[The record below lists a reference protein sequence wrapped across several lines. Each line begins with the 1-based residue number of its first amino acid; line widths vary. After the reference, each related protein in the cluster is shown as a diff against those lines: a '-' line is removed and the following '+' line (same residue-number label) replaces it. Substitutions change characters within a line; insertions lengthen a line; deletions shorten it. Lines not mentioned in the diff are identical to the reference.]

1 MKRYIVA
8 ALAALAVFLPSCVKD
23 ETYPYASV
31 SKVSNTD
38 AVGPVDVTVTATV
51 SALVP
56 VTVKLLYTAGSASE
70 ASVDMVGSGETYTG
84 VIPGQPVGT
93 VVKYHVEA
101 TTTAGSMSSNEMTYT
116 VAEKP
121 AEPQTLF
128 INEVNCGTKQFEI
141 YNASDK
147 AVDIAGY
154 VFKKD
159 DSGDWEVPAGKGNI
173 PAKGFLV
180 YTAKNP
186 DLNEG
191 PSFGISG
198 TKGFKLTMLKDGE
211 IVDEIDNS
219 ATLETFQTVPD
230 GSSLSR
236 KTDGGSEWVL
246 VEGGTMGYS
255 NGAEPV
261 VEIKLFVN
269 EVSCGN
275 KQFEIYNASSKD
287 VDIAGYSFTKDDGD
301 PWVVPAGK
309 GNIPAKGFIVYTAKN
324 PDLNEG
330 PSFGISGTK
339 GFKLCMY
346 SSETPSAET
355 LVDMIDN
362 SKSLDTFMTVED
374 SETIGRKT
382 DGAAEIVIFSEGTI
396 GSSNN
401 NGTVK

>member
-1 MKRYIVA
+1 MKRYFVA
-8 ALAALAVFLPSCVKD
+8 ALAALAVLLPSCVKD

-51 SALVP
+51 TALVP
-56 VTVKLLYTAGSASE
+56 ATVKLCYTAGSAGE
-70 ASVDMVGSGETYTG
+70 ASVDMSGSGETYTG

-93 VVKYHVEA
+93 VVKYHVDA
-101 TTTAGSMSSNEMTYT
+101 TTTAGTFSSEEKTYT
-116 VAEKP
+116 VADKP

-128 INEVNCGTKQFEI
+128 INEVNCGTKEFEI

-180 YTAKNP
+180 FTAKNP
-186 DLNEG
+186 DPGEG

-219 ATLETFQTVPD
+219 ATVEGFKTVED
-230 GSSLSR
+230 GWTLSR
-236 KTDGGSEWVL
+236 KTDGGDEWVL
-246 VEGGTMGYS
+246 VEGGTIGKS
-255 NGAEPV
+255 NGSEPV
-261 VEIKLFVN
+261 VEVKIYVN
-269 EVSCGN
+269 EVSCGE
-275 KQFEIYNASSKD
+275 KKFEIYNASNKD
-287 VDIAGYSFTKDDGD
+287 VDIAGYCFTKDDGD

-324 PDLNEG
+324 PDLSEG
-330 PSFGISGTK
+330 PSFGLSGTK

-346 SSETPSAET
+346 SSESLET

-362 SKSLDTFMTVED
+362 SKGLDTFMTVED

-382 DGAAEIVIFSEGTI
+382 DGAAEIVLFSEGTI

>member
-8 ALAALAVFLPSCVKD
+8 ALAALAVLLPSCVKD

-101 TTTAGSMSSNEMTYT
+101 ITTAGSMSSSEMTYT

-230 GSSLSR
+230 GFSLSR

-261 VEIKLFVN
+261 VEIKLYVN
-269 EVSCGN
+269 EVSCGL

-362 SKSLDTFMTVED
+362 SKSLETFMTVED

-382 DGAAEIVIFSEGTI
+382 DGAAEIVLFSEGTI

>member
-8 ALAALAVFLPSCVKD
+8 ALAALAVLLPSCVKD

-56 VTVKLLYTAGSASE
+56 VTVKLFYTAGSASE

-84 VIPGQPVGT
+84 TIPGQPVGT

-101 TTTAGSMSSNEMTYT
+101 TTSAGAMSSDEKTYT
-116 VAEKP
+116 VSDKP

-128 INEVNCGTKQFEI
+128 INEVDCKNKLFEI
-141 YNASDK
+141 YNASSK

-154 VFKKD
+154 VFTKD
-159 DSGDWEVPAGKGNI
+159 DKDSWEVPAGKGNI

-180 YTAKNP
+180 FQAKNA
-186 DLNEG
+186 DINEG
-191 PSFGISG
+191 PTFGLSG
-198 TKGFKLTMLKDGE
+198 TKGFKLAMLKDGE

-219 ATLETFQTVPD
+219 ATAEGFKTVED
-230 GSSLSR
+230 GWTLAR
-236 KTDGGSEWVL
+236 KTDGGAEWVL
-246 VEGGTMGYS
+246 VEGGTIGMS
-255 NGAEPV
+255 NGSEPV
-261 VEIKLFVN
+261 VEIKLYVN
-269 EVSCGN
+269 EVSCGL

-287 VDIAGYSFTKDDGD
+287 VDIAGYCFTKDDKD

-309 GNIPAKGFIVYTAKN
+309 GNIPAKGFLVFTAKN

-330 PSFGISGTK
+330 PSFGLSGTK

-346 SSETPSAET
+346 DSETREN

-362 SKSLDTFMTVED
+362 SYGLETFKTVED
-374 SETIGRKT
+374 TETIGRKK
-382 DGAAEIVIFSEGTI
+382 DGDAEIVIFSEGTI

-401 NGTVK
+401 NGTIK

>member
-8 ALAALAVFLPSCVKD
+8 ALAALAVLLPSCVKD

-93 VVKYHVEA
+93 VLKYHVEA
-101 TTTAGSMSSNEMTYT
+101 ITTAGSMSSNEMTYT

-269 EVSCGN
+269 EVSCGL

>member
-8 ALAALAVFLPSCVKD
+8 ALAALAVLLPSCVKD

-101 TTTAGSMSSNEMTYT
+101 ITTAGSMSSSEMTYT

-159 DSGDWEVPAGKGNI
+159 DSGDWEV
-173 PAKGFLV
+173 L
-180 YTAKNP
+180 
-186 DLNEG
+186 
-191 PSFGISG
+191 SG

-230 GSSLSR
+230 GFSLSR

-261 VEIKLFVN
+261 VEIKLYVN

-287 VDIAGYSFTKDDGD
+287 VDIAGYCFTKDDGD

-362 SKSLDTFMTVED
+362 SKDLDTFKTVED

>member
-8 ALAALAVFLPSCVKD
+8 ALAALAVILPSCVKD

-56 VTVKLLYTAGSASE
+56 VTVKLLYTAGSAAE
-70 ASVDMVGSGETYTG
+70 ASVDMTGSGETYTG

-101 TTTAGSMSSNEMTYT
+101 TTSAGSMSSNEVTYT
-116 VAEKP
+116 VADKP

-141 YNASDK
+141 YNASSK

-180 YTAKNP
+180 FTAKNP

-219 ATLETFQTVPD
+219 ATVEGFQTVPD

-236 KTDGGSEWVL
+236 KTDGAAEWVI
-246 VEGGTMGYS
+246 VEGGTMGFS
-255 NGAEPV
+255 NGAEPI
-261 VEIKLFVN
+261 VEIKLYVN
-269 EVSCGN
+269 EVSCGL
-275 KQFEIYNASSKD
+275 KQFEIYNASSKE

-309 GNIPAKGFIVYTAKN
+309 GTIPAKGFIVYTAKN

-330 PSFGISGTK
+330 PSFGLSGSK

-362 SKSLDTFMTVED
+362 SKTLETFMAVED
-374 SETIGRKT
+374 SETIGRKK
-382 DGAAEIVIFSEGTI
+382 DGDAEIVIFSEGTI

-401 NGTVK
+401 TGTIK

>member
-8 ALAALAVFLPSCVKD
+8 ALAALAVLLPSCVKD

-101 TTTAGSMSSNEMTYT
+101 ITTAGSMSSSEMTYT

-230 GSSLSR
+230 GFSLSR

-261 VEIKLFVN
+261 VEIKLYVN

-287 VDIAGYSFTKDDGD
+287 VDIAGYCFTKDDGD

-362 SKSLDTFMTVED
+362 SKSLETFMTVED

-382 DGAAEIVIFSEGTI
+382 DGAAEIVLFSEGTI

>member
-1 MKRYIVA
+1 MKRYFVA
-8 ALAALAVFLPSCVKD
+8 ALAALAVLLPSCVKD

-51 SALVP
+51 TALVP
-56 VTVKLLYTAGSASE
+56 ATVKLCYTAGSAGE
-70 ASVDMVGSGETYTG
+70 ASVDMSGSGETYTG

-93 VVKYHVEA
+93 VVKYHVDA
-101 TTTAGSMSSNEMTYT
+101 TTTAGTFSSEEKTYT
-116 VAEKP
+116 VADKP

-128 INEVNCGTKQFEI
+128 INEVNCGTKEFEI

-159 DSGDWEVPAGKGNI
+159 DSGDWEVPAGKGSI

-180 YTAKNP
+180 FTAKNP
-186 DLNEG
+186 DPGEG

-219 ATLETFQTVPD
+219 ATVEGFKTVED
-230 GSSLSR
+230 GWTLSR
-236 KTDGGSEWVL
+236 KTDGGDEWVL
-246 VEGGTMGYS
+246 VEGGTIGKS
-255 NGAEPV
+255 NGSEPV
-261 VEIKLFVN
+261 VEVKIYVN
-269 EVSCGN
+269 EVSCGE
-275 KQFEIYNASSKD
+275 KKFEIYNASNKD
-287 VDIAGYSFTKDDGD
+287 VDIAGYCFTKDDGD

-324 PDLNEG
+324 PDLSEG
-330 PSFGISGTK
+330 PSFGLSGTK

-346 SSETPSAET
+346 SSESLET

-362 SKSLDTFMTVED
+362 SKGLDTFMTVED

-382 DGAAEIVIFSEGTI
+382 DGAAEIVLFSEGTI

>member
-1 MKRYIVA
+1 MKRYFVA
-8 ALAALAVFLPSCVKD
+8 ALAALAVLLPSCVKD

-51 SALVP
+51 TALVP
-56 VTVKLLYTAGSASE
+56 ATVKLCYTAGSAGE
-70 ASVDMVGSGETYTG
+70 ASVDMSGSGETYTG

-93 VVKYHVEA
+93 VVKYHVDA
-101 TTTAGSMSSNEMTYT
+101 TTTAGTFSSEEKTYT
-116 VAEKP
+116 VADKP

-128 INEVNCGTKQFEI
+128 INEVNCGTKEFEI

-159 DSGDWEVPAGKGNI
+159 DSGDWEVPAGKGSI

-180 YTAKNP
+180 FTAKNP
-186 DLNEG
+186 DPGEG

-219 ATLETFQTVPD
+219 ATVEGFKTVED
-230 GSSLSR
+230 GWTLSR
-236 KTDGGSEWVL
+236 KTDGGDEWVL
-246 VEGGTMGYS
+246 VEGGTIGKS
-255 NGAEPV
+255 NGSEPV
-261 VEIKLFVN
+261 VEVKIYVN
-269 EVSCGN
+269 EVSCGE
-275 KQFEIYNASSKD
+275 KKFEIYNASNKD
-287 VDIAGYSFTKDDGD
+287 VDIAGYCFTKDDGD

-324 PDLNEG
+324 PDLSEG
-330 PSFGISGTK
+330 PSFGLSGTK

-346 SSETPSAET
+346 SSESLET

-362 SKSLDTFMTVED
+362 SKDLDTFKTVED

-382 DGAAEIVIFSEGTI
+382 DGAAEIVLFSEGTI

>member
-8 ALAALAVFLPSCVKD
+8 ALAALAVLLPSCVKD

-31 SKVSNTD
+31 SKVANTD

-56 VTVKLLYTAGSASE
+56 VTVKLLYTAGAAAE
-70 ASVDMVGSGETYTG
+70 ASVDMTGSGDTYTG

-101 TTTAGSMSSNEMTYT
+101 TTTAGSMSSNEVTYT
-116 VAEKP
+116 VTEKP

-128 INEVNCGTKQFEI
+128 INEVNCGT
-141 YNASDK
+141 
-147 AVDIAGY
+147 
-154 VFKKD
+154 
-159 DSGDWEVPAGKGNI
+159 
-173 PAKGFLV
+173 
-180 YTAKNP
+180 
-186 DLNEG
+186 
-191 PSFGISG
+191 
-198 TKGFKLTMLKDGE
+198 
-211 IVDEIDNS
+211 
-219 ATLETFQTVPD
+219 
-230 GSSLSR
+230 
-236 KTDGGSEWVL
+236 
-246 VEGGTMGYS
+246 
-255 NGAEPV
+255 
-261 VEIKLFVN
+261 
-269 EVSCGN
+269 

-362 SKSLDTFMTVED
+362 SKDLETFKTVED
-374 SETIGRKT
+374 SETIGRKK
-382 DGAAEIVIFSEGTI
+382 DGDAEIVIFSEGTI

-401 NGTVK
+401 NGTIK

>member
-8 ALAALAVFLPSCVKD
+8 ALAALAVLLPSCVKD

-70 ASVDMVGSGETYTG
+70 ASVDMVGSGDTYTG

-128 INEVNCGTKQFEI
+128 INEVNCTTKQFEI
-141 YNASDK
+141 YNASSK
-147 AVDIAGY
+147 AVDIAGF

-159 DSGDWEVPAGKGNI
+159 DAGDWEVPAGKGNI

-180 YTAKNP
+180 FTAKNSNI
-186 DLNEG
+186 NEG
-191 PSFGISG
+191 PGFGISG

-230 GSSLSR
+230 GFSLSR

-261 VEIKLFVN
+261 VEIKLYVN

-287 VDIAGYSFTKDDGD
+287 VDIAGYCFTKDDGD

-330 PSFGISGTK
+330 PSFGLSGTK

>member
-8 ALAALAVFLPSCVKD
+8 ALAALAVLLPSCVKD

-230 GSSLSR
+230 GFSLSR

>member
-8 ALAALAVFLPSCVKD
+8 ALAALAVILPSCVKD

-31 SKVSNTD
+31 SKVANTD

-56 VTVKLLYTAGSASE
+56 VTVKLFYTAGSTSE
-70 ASVDMVGSGETYTG
+70 ASVDMTGSGETYTG
-84 VIPGQPVGT
+84 IIPGQPVGT

-101 TTTAGSMSSNEMTYT
+101 STTAGSMSSEEKTYT
-116 VAEKP
+116 VSEKP

-128 INEVNCGTKQFEI
+128 INEVNCGTKEFEI
-141 YNASDK
+141 YNASNK

-154 VFKKD
+154 VFLKD
-159 DSGDWEVPAGKGNI
+159 DKDSWEVPAGKGNI

-180 YTAKNP
+180 FKAKNN
-186 DLNEG
+186 DINEG
-191 PSFGISG
+191 PSFGLSG
-198 TKGFKLTMLKDGE
+198 TKGFKLCMLKDGE

-219 ATLETFQTVPD
+219 ATVEGFKVVED
-230 GSSLSR
+230 GWSLSR
-236 KTDGGSEWVL
+236 KTDGGDEWVL
-246 VEGGTMGYS
+246 VEGGTMGKS
-255 NGAEPV
+255 NGSEPV
-261 VEIKLFVN
+261 VEIKLYVN

-346 SSETPSAET
+346 KSEEISDAN

-362 SKSLDTFMTVED
+362 SKGLETFKTVED
-374 SETIGRKT
+374 SETLGRKT
-382 DGAAEIVIFSEGTI
+382 DGADEWVLFSAGSIGESNSKGTI
-396 GSSNN
+396 
-401 NGTVK
+401 K

>member
-8 ALAALAVFLPSCVKD
+8 ALAALAVLLPSCVKD

-38 AVGPVDVTVTATV
+38 AVGPIDVTVTATV

-173 PAKGFLV
+173 PAKGFIV

-230 GSSLSR
+230 GFSLSR

-261 VEIKLFVN
+261 VEIKLYVN

-287 VDIAGYSFTKDDGD
+287 VDIAGYCFTKDDGD

-324 PDLNEG
+324 PDINEG

>member
-173 PAKGFLV
+173 PAKGFIV

-287 VDIAGYSFTKDDGD
+287 VDIAGYCFTKDDGD

>member
-8 ALAALAVFLPSCVKD
+8 ALAALAVLLPSCVKD

-56 VTVKLLYTAGSASE
+56 VTVNLLYTAGSASE

-101 TTTAGSMSSNEMTYT
+101 ITTAGSMSSSEMTYT

-230 GSSLSR
+230 GFSLSR

-261 VEIKLFVN
+261 VEIKLYVN

-287 VDIAGYSFTKDDGD
+287 VDIAGYCFTKDDGD

>member
-8 ALAALAVFLPSCVKD
+8 ALAALAVLLPSCVKD

-101 TTTAGSMSSNEMTYT
+101 ITTAGSMSSSEMTYT

-159 DSGDWEVPAGKGNI
+159 DSGDWEVPAGKGNS

-230 GSSLSR
+230 GYSLSR

-261 VEIKLFVN
+261 VEIKLYVN

-287 VDIAGYSFTKDDGD
+287 VDIAGYCFTKDDGD

>member
-8 ALAALAVFLPSCVKD
+8 ALAALAVLLPSCVKD

-101 TTTAGSMSSNEMTYT
+101 ITTAGSMSSSEMTYT

-141 YNASDK
+141 YNASNK
-147 AVDIAGY
+147 EVDIAGY

-230 GSSLSR
+230 GFSLSR

-261 VEIKLFVN
+261 VEIKLYVN

-287 VDIAGYSFTKDDGD
+287 VDIAGYCFTKDDGD

>member
-8 ALAALAVFLPSCVKD
+8 ALAALAVLLPSCVKD

-101 TTTAGSMSSNEMTYT
+101 ITTAGSMSSSEMTYT

-141 YNASDK
+141 YNASSK

-230 GSSLSR
+230 GFSLSR

-261 VEIKLFVN
+261 VEIKLYVN

-287 VDIAGYSFTKDDGD
+287 VDIAGYCFTKDDGD

>member
-8 ALAALAVFLPSCVKD
+8 ALAALAVLLPSCVKD

-51 SALVP
+51 TALVP
-56 VTVKLLYTAGSASE
+56 ATVKLYYTAGSAGE

-101 TTTAGSMSSNEMTYT
+101 TTTAGSFSSEEKNYT
-116 VAEKP
+116 VADKP

-128 INEVNCGTKQFEI
+128 INEVNCGDKQFEI
-141 YNASDK
+141 YNASSK

-180 YTAKNP
+180 FTAKNP
-186 DLNEG
+186 DPGEG

-198 TKGFKLTMLKDGE
+198 TKGFKLTMLKNGE

-219 ATLETFQTVPD
+219 ATVETFQTVPD
-230 GSSLSR
+230 GWTLSR
-236 KTDGGSEWVL
+236 KTDGGAEWVL
-246 VEGGTMGYS
+246 VEGGTMGVS
-255 NGAEPV
+255 NGSEPV

-269 EVSCGN
+269 EVSCGE
-275 KQFEIYNASSKD
+275 KKFEIYNASSKD
-287 VDIAGYSFTKDDGD
+287 VDIAGCSFTKDDGD

-330 PSFGISGTK
+330 PSFGLSGTK

-346 SSETPSAET
+346 SSEAPSAET

-362 SKSLDTFMTVED
+362 SKDLDTFMTVED

-382 DGAAEIVIFSEGTI
+382 DGAAEIVLFSEGTI

>member
-8 ALAALAVFLPSCVKD
+8 ALAALAVLLPSCVKD

-56 VTVKLLYTAGSASE
+56 VTVKLFYTAGSASE
-70 ASVDMVGSGETYTG
+70 ASVDMVGSGETYSGT
-84 VIPGQPVGT
+84 IPGQPVGT

-101 TTTAGSMSSNEMTYT
+101 TTSAGAMSSDEKTYT
-116 VAEKP
+116 VSDKP

-128 INEVNCGTKQFEI
+128 INEVDCKNKLFEI
-141 YNASDK
+141 YNASSK

-154 VFKKD
+154 VFTKD
-159 DSGDWEVPAGKGNI
+159 DKDSWEVPAGKGNI

-180 YTAKNP
+180 FQAKNA
-186 DLNEG
+186 DINEG
-191 PSFGISG
+191 PTFGLSG
-198 TKGFKLTMLKDGE
+198 TKGFKLAMLKDGE

-219 ATLETFQTVPD
+219 ATAEGFKTVED
-230 GSSLSR
+230 GWTLAR
-236 KTDGGSEWVL
+236 KTDGGAEWVL
-246 VEGGTMGYS
+246 VEGGTIGMS
-255 NGAEPV
+255 NGSEPV
-261 VEIKLFVN
+261 VEIKLYVN
-269 EVSCGN
+269 EVSCGL

-287 VDIAGYSFTKDDGD
+287 VDIAGYCFTKDDKD

-309 GNIPAKGFIVYTAKN
+309 GNIPAKGFLVFTAKN

-330 PSFGISGTK
+330 PSFGLSGTK

-346 SSETPSAET
+346 DSETLEN

-362 SKSLDTFMTVED
+362 SKDLETFKTVED
-374 SETIGRKT
+374 SETIGRKK
-382 DGAAEIVIFSEGTI
+382 DGDAEIVIFSEGTI

-401 NGTVK
+401 NGTIK

>member
-1 MKRYIVA
+1 MEI
-8 ALAALAVFLPSCVKD
+8 
-23 ETYPYASV
+23 
-31 SKVSNTD
+31 
-38 AVGPVDVTVTATV
+38 
-51 SALVP
+51 
-56 VTVKLLYTAGSASE
+56 KLF
-70 ASVDMVGSGETYTG
+70 V
-84 VIPGQPVGT
+84 
-93 VVKYHVEA
+93 
-101 TTTAGSMSSNEMTYT
+101 
-116 VAEKP
+116 
-121 AEPQTLF
+121 
-128 INEVNCGTKQFEI
+128 NEVSCGLKQFEI
-141 YNASDK
+141 YNASSKD
-147 AVDIAGY
+147 VDIAGY
-154 VFKKD
+154 SFTKD
-159 DSGDWEVPAGKGNI
+159 DGDPWVVPAGKGNI
-173 PAKGFLV
+173 PAKGFIV

-230 GSSLSR
+230 GFSLSR

-287 VDIAGYSFTKDDGD
+287 VDIAGYCFTKDDGD
-301 PWVVPAGK
+301 TWVVPAGK

>member
-8 ALAALAVFLPSCVKD
+8 ALAALAVILPSCVKD

-56 VTVKLLYTAGSASE
+56 VTVKLLYTAGSAAE
-70 ASVDMVGSGETYTG
+70 ASVDMTGSGETYTG

-101 TTTAGSMSSNEMTYT
+101 TTSAGAMSSDEKTYT
-116 VAEKP
+116 VSDKP

-128 INEVNCGTKQFEI
+128 INEVDCKNKLFEI
-141 YNASDK
+141 YNASSK

-154 VFKKD
+154 VFTKD
-159 DSGDWEVPAGKGNI
+159 DKDSWEVPAGKGNI

-180 YTAKNP
+180 FQAKNA
-186 DLNEG
+186 DINEG
-191 PSFGISG
+191 PTFGLSG
-198 TKGFKLTMLKDGE
+198 TKGFKLAMLKDGE

-219 ATLETFQTVPD
+219 ATAEGFKTVED
-230 GSSLSR
+230 GWTLAR
-236 KTDGGSEWVL
+236 KTDGGAEWVL
-246 VEGGTMGYS
+246 VEGGTIGMS
-255 NGAEPV
+255 NGSEPV
-261 VEIKLFVN
+261 VEIKLYVN

-287 VDIAGYSFTKDDGD
+287 VDIAGYCFTKDDKD

-309 GNIPAKGFIVYTAKN
+309 GNIPAKGFLVFTAKN

-330 PSFGISGTK
+330 PSFGLSGTK

-346 SSETPSAET
+346 DSETLEN

-362 SKSLDTFMTVED
+362 NKDLETFKTVED
-374 SETIGRKT
+374 SETIGRKK
-382 DGAAEIVIFSEGTI
+382 DGDAEIVIFSEGTI

-401 NGTVK
+401 NGTIK

>member
-8 ALAALAVFLPSCVKD
+8 ALAALAVLLPSCVKD

-101 TTTAGSMSSNEMTYT
+101 ITTAGSMSSSEMTYT

-186 DLNEG
+186 DFNEG

-230 GSSLSR
+230 GFSLSR

-261 VEIKLFVN
+261 VEIKLYVN

-287 VDIAGYSFTKDDGD
+287 VDIAGYCFTKDDGD

-330 PSFGISGTK
+330 PSFGLSGTK

-362 SKSLDTFMTVED
+362 SKDLDTFKTVED

>member
-8 ALAALAVFLPSCVKD
+8 ALAALAVLLPSCVKD

-101 TTTAGSMSSNEMTYT
+101 ITTAGSMSSSEMTYT

-230 GSSLSR
+230 GFSLSR

-287 VDIAGYSFTKDDGD
+287 VDIAGYCFTKDDGD

>member
-8 ALAALAVFLPSCVKD
+8 ALAALAVLLPSCVKD
-23 ETYPYASV
+23 ERYPYASV

-51 SALVP
+51 SALVD
-56 VTVKLLYTAGSASE
+56 VSVKLLYTAGSAGE

-101 TTTAGSMSSNEMTYT
+101 TTTAGTFSSEEKTYT
-116 VAEKP
+116 VADKP

-128 INEVNCGTKQFEI
+128 INEVNCGDKKFEI
-141 YNASDK
+141 YNASSK

-180 YTAKNP
+180 FTAKNP
-186 DLNEG
+186 DPGEG

-219 ATLETFQTVPD
+219 ATVETFQTVPD
-230 GSSLSR
+230 GWSLSR
-236 KTDGGSEWVL
+236 KTDGGAEWVL
-246 VEGGTMGYS
+246 VEGGTMGFS

-269 EVSCGN
+269 EVSCGE
-275 KQFEIYNASSKD
+275 KKFEIYNASSKD
-287 VDIAGYSFTKDDGD
+287 VDIAGYCFTKDDGD

-330 PSFGISGTK
+330 PSFGLSGTK

-362 SKSLDTFMTVED
+362 SKDLDTFKTVED

-382 DGAAEIVIFSEGTI
+382 DGAAEIVLFSEGTI

>member
-8 ALAALAVFLPSCVKD
+8 ALAALAVLLPSCVKD

-56 VTVKLLYTAGSASE
+56 VTAKLFYTAGSAAE
-70 ASVDMVGSGETYTG
+70 ASVDMTGSGETFTG

-101 TTTAGSMSSNEMTYT
+101 TTSAGSMSSNEVTYT
-116 VAEKP
+116 VADKP

-141 YNASDK
+141 YNASSK

-180 YTAKNP
+180 FTAKNP
-186 DLNEG
+186 DPGEG

-219 ATLETFQTVPD
+219 ATVEGFKTVED
-230 GSSLSR
+230 GWTLSR
-236 KTDGGSEWVL
+236 KTDGGAEWVL
-246 VEGGTMGYS
+246 VEGGTIGKS
-255 NGAEPV
+255 NGSEPV

-269 EVSCGN
+269 EVSCGE
-275 KQFEIYNASSKD
+275 KKFEIYNASSKD
-287 VDIAGYSFTKDDGD
+287 VDIAGYCFTKDDGD

-309 GNIPAKGFIVYTAKN
+309 GSIPAKGFIVYTAKN

-330 PSFGISGTK
+330 PSFGLSGTK

-362 SKSLDTFMTVED
+362 SKSLETFMTVED

-382 DGAAEIVIFSEGTI
+382 DGAAEIVLFSEGTI

>member
-8 ALAALAVFLPSCVKD
+8 ALAALAVLLPSCVKD

-56 VTVKLLYTAGSASE
+56 VTVKLFYTAGSASE

-84 VIPGQPVGT
+84 TIPGQPVGT

-101 TTTAGSMSSNEMTYT
+101 TTSAGAMSSDEKTYT
-116 VAEKP
+116 VSDKP

-128 INEVNCGTKQFEI
+128 INEVDCKNKLFEI
-141 YNASDK
+141 YNASSK

-154 VFKKD
+154 VFTKD
-159 DSGDWEVPAGKGNI
+159 DKDSWEVPAGKGNI

-180 YTAKNP
+180 FQAKNA
-186 DLNEG
+186 DINEG
-191 PSFGISG
+191 PTFGLSG
-198 TKGFKLTMLKDGE
+198 TKGFKLAMLKDGE

-219 ATLETFQTVPD
+219 ATAEGFKTVED
-230 GSSLSR
+230 GWTLAR
-236 KTDGGSEWVL
+236 KTDGGAEWVL
-246 VEGGTMGYS
+246 VEGGTIGMS
-255 NGAEPV
+255 NGSEPV
-261 VEIKLFVN
+261 VEIKLYVN
-269 EVSCGN
+269 EVSCGL

-287 VDIAGYSFTKDDGD
+287 VDIAGYCFTKDDKD

-309 GNIPAKGFIVYTAKN
+309 GNIPAKGFLVFTAKN

-330 PSFGISGTK
+330 PSFGLSGTK

-346 SSETPSAET
+346 DSETLEN

-362 SKSLDTFMTVED
+362 NKDLETFKTVED
-374 SETIGRKT
+374 SETIGRKK
-382 DGAAEIVIFSEGTI
+382 DGDAEIVIFSEGTI

-401 NGTVK
+401 NGTIK

>member
-8 ALAALAVFLPSCVKD
+8 ALAALAVLLPSCVKD

-51 SALVP
+51 TALVP
-56 VTVKLLYTAGSASE
+56 ATVKLYYTAGSAAE

-101 TTTAGSMSSNEMTYT
+101 TTSAGSISSNEATYT
-116 VAEKP
+116 VSDKP

-141 YNASDK
+141 YNASSK

-180 YTAKNP
+180 FTAKNP
-186 DLNEG
+186 DPGEG
-191 PSFGISG
+191 PSFGLSG

-219 ATLETFQTVPD
+219 ATVETFQTVPD
-230 GSSLSR
+230 GWTLSR
-236 KTDGGSEWVL
+236 KTDGGAEWVL
-246 VEGGTMGYS
+246 VEGGTMGVS
-255 NGAEPV
+255 NGSEPV

-269 EVSCGN
+269 EVSCGE
-275 KQFEIYNASSKD
+275 KKFEIYNASSKD

-330 PSFGISGTK
+330 PSFGLSGSK

-362 SKSLDTFMTVED
+362 SKSLETFMTVED

-382 DGAAEIVIFSEGTI
+382 DGAAEIVLFSEGTI

>member
-8 ALAALAVFLPSCVKD
+8 ALAALAVLLPSCVKD

-56 VTVKLLYTAGSASE
+56 VTVKLLYTAGAAAE
-70 ASVDMVGSGETYTG
+70 ASVDMTGSGDTYTG

-101 TTTAGSMSSNEMTYT
+101 TTTAGSMSSNEVTYT
-116 VAEKP
+116 VSEKP

-141 YNASDK
+141 YNASSK

-159 DSGDWEVPAGKGNI
+159 DAGDWEVPAGKGSI

-180 YTAKNP
+180 FTAKNP
-186 DLNEG
+186 EPSEG
-191 PSFGISG
+191 PSFGLSG

-219 ATLETFQTVPD
+219 ATVATFQTVPD
-230 GSSLSR
+230 GWSLSR
-236 KTDGGSEWVL
+236 KTDGGAEWVL
-246 VEGGTMGYS
+246 VEGGTMGFS

-269 EVSCGN
+269 EVSCGL

-330 PSFGISGTK
+330 PSFGLSGTK

-346 SSETPSAET
+346 SSEAPSAET

-362 SKSLDTFMTVED
+362 SKDLDTFKTVED

-382 DGAAEIVIFSEGTI
+382 DGAAEIVLFSEGTI

>member
-8 ALAALAVFLPSCVKD
+8 ALAALAVLLPSCVKD

-101 TTTAGSMSSNEMTYT
+101 ITTAGSMSSSEMTYT

-230 GSSLSR
+230 GFSLSR

-261 VEIKLFVN
+261 VEIKLYVN

-287 VDIAGYSFTKDDGD
+287 VDIAGYCFTKDDGD

>member
-8 ALAALAVFLPSCVKD
+8 ALAALAVILPSCVKD

-56 VTVKLLYTAGSASE
+56 VTVKLLYTAGSAAE
-70 ASVDMVGSGETYTG
+70 ASVDMTGSGETYTG

-93 VVKYHVEA
+93 EVKYHVEA
-101 TTTAGSMSSNEMTYT
+101 TTSAGSMSSNEVTYT
-116 VAEKP
+116 VADKP

-141 YNASDK
+141 YNASSK

-180 YTAKNP
+180 FTAKNP

-219 ATLETFQTVPD
+219 ATVEGFQTVPD

-236 KTDGGSEWVL
+236 KTDGAAEWVI
-246 VEGGTMGYS
+246 VEGGTMGFS
-255 NGAEPV
+255 NGAEPI
-261 VEIKLFVN
+261 VEIKLYVN
-269 EVSCGN
+269 EVSCGL
-275 KQFEIYNASSKD
+275 KQFEIYNASSKE

-309 GNIPAKGFIVYTAKN
+309 GTIPAKGFIVYTAKN

-330 PSFGISGTK
+330 PSFGLSGSK

-362 SKSLDTFMTVED
+362 SKTLETFMAVED
-374 SETIGRKT
+374 SETIGRKK
-382 DGAAEIVIFSEGTI
+382 DGDAEIVIFSEGTI

-401 NGTVK
+401 TGTIK